1 MKHGRLVFHFG
12 VVVATAIVVG
22 LTYHIPDQRE
32 LLRELTRESSLY
44 ESATAVVLALS
55 AVYVLSVLAR
65 RSTYTLARWQRRFLV
80 FIGALLVLAALEEI
94 SWGQH
99 FFGFS
104 PPEFFL
110 RHNRQREVN
119 LHNLVRFATLS
130 RPFIGALLVFFIVMP
145 LYDKLRRPTWL
156 RRVRP
161 LLPSLFVTLIF
172 LYAVTINHYRIEN
185 PIEYG
190 AYALF
195 IVGFGAAAYLAFLA
209 PEHRHPLHMA
219 HFLLITVSA
228 LVFIAH
234 REVLGFRN
242 LQYEIMEFVL
252 VYAFAFWLIDW
263 VEATHTGKMS
273 LADVAS

>member
-1 MKHGRLVFHFG
+1 VI
-12 VVVATAIVVG
+12 VATAIVVAV
-22 LTYHIPDQRE
+22 TYHVPEQRE
-32 LLRELTRESSLY
+32 LLRDLTREGSLY

-65 RSTYTLARWQRRFLV
+65 RNTYALARWQRRFLV
-80 FIGALLVLAALEEI
+80 LIGALLVLAALEEI

-99 FFGFS
+99 LFGFD
-104 PPEFFL
+104 PPEFFV
-110 RHNRQREVN
+110 RHNRQRELN

-145 LYDKLRRPTWL
+145 LYDKLRSPTWL

-172 LYAVTINHYRIEN
+172 LYAVTVNHYRIEN
-185 PIEYG
+185 PIEYA
-190 AYALF
+190 AYPLAL
-195 IVGFGAAAYLAFLA
+195 VGLGAAAYLAFLA
-209 PEHRHPLHMA
+209 PEHRHPIHMV
-219 HFLLITVSA
+219 HFLLIVASA

-252 VYAFAFWLIDW
+252 VYAFGFWVFDW
-263 VEATHTGKMS
+263 VEATQEIPDSPPTSAGS
-273 LADVAS
+273 VPEPS